1 MPDNIRITHCVY
13 FSWYLPK
20 KTLLRRSCNF
30 NRMTIIKKRE
40 KYIPI
45 PLKFSELLKEK
56 SEKWNQGTIEFTV
69 AHDLENET
77 WSIAI
82 VHPRDSFNKKI
93 GYKITH
99 TACVIFLKK
108 KVYSTFVIGWPQ
120 QTSCPKPFSRTLTL
134 LAQISQR

>member
-93 GYKITH
+93 GYKIVTGRLRRMLDKIKPYK
-99 TACVIFLKK
+99 VI
-108 KVYSTFVIGWPQ
+108 P
-120 QTSCPKPFSRTLTL
+120 RTIYQLTK
-134 LAQISQR
+134 